1 VDQFDL
7 GFEFEAPPEPRVL
20 TVSELNA
27 AIRDVLDGEFNNVR
41 VTGEISGLKLATSG
55 HYYFTLKER
64 DSQIKAVAF
73 RSAHRYWKV
82 KPQDG
87 MAVMVRGRIDVY
99 EARGEYQLLVEMLE
113 PLGLGA
119 LQVAFEKLKKKLA
132 AEGLFDSERKRPLPR
147 FPRRIGI
154 VTSPRGAAIADMVN
168 ILSRRFPGLHIR
180 LYPALVQGEGS
191 VEDVCRAIE
200 YFSRTKWAD
209 VLIVGRGG
217 GSLED
222 LWTFNEERVAR
233 AIAGSAVPVVSAV
246 GHETDVTIADF
257 VADLRA
263 PTPSAAAELIVS
275 TREEVAERVDAAERR
290 AVQFQRYRLAML
302 GRRLHQQGID
312 RAQSVLMRRIGRG
325 QQRIDEQTYR
335 LKELV
340 RSAIDGRERARRT
353 LEERLARFDMRPRLA
368 ADRRRLDATH
378 IFGVQLMRARL
389 NRDRGALERLAAQL
403 GQLSPVKILERGYAI
418 VSNESG
424 IVKDSAAAPAGS
436 AIHVRLGKGE
446 LDARVER

>member
-1 VDQFDL
+1 
-7 GFEFEAPPEPRVL
+7 
-20 TVSELNA
+20 
-27 AIRDVLDGEFNNVR
+27 
-41 VTGEISGLKLATSG
+41 
-55 HYYFTLKER
+55 
-64 DSQIKAVAF
+64 
-73 RSAHRYWKV
+73 
-82 KPQDG
+82 

-99 EARGEYQLLVEMLE
+99 EARGEYQLLVEMME

-119 LQVAFEKLKKKLA
+119 LQVAFEQLKKKLA
-132 AEGLFDSERKRPLPR
+132 AEGLFDPERKRPLPR

-191 VEDVCRAIE
+191 VEEVCRGIE
-200 YFSRTKWAD
+200 YFSRTKWPD

-233 AIAGSAVPVVSAV
+233 AIAASSVPVVSAV

-275 TREEVAERVDAAERR
+275 TREAVAERVDVADRHAT
-290 AVQFQRYRLAML
+290 QFLRYRLAML
-302 GRRLHQQGID
+302 ARRLHQQGID
-312 RAQSVLMRRIGRG
+312 RAQGLLMRRIGRG
-325 QQRIDEQTYR
+325 QQRVDDQTYR

-340 RSAIDGRERARRT
+340 RGVIDGRERARRM
-353 LEERLARFDMRPRLA
+353 LEARLGRFDMRPRLA
-368 ADRRRLDATH
+368 SDRRRLESAH
-378 IFGVQLMRARL
+378 ALAVQLASARL
-389 NRDRGALERLAAQL
+389 ARDRGRLERLSAQL
-403 GQLSPVKILERGYAI
+403 GQLSPLKILERGYAI
-418 VSNESG
+418 VSNQQG
-424 IVKDSAAAPAGS
+424 IVKDAALAPVGS

-446 LDARVER
+446 LDAQVTS